1 MASFLGEPNTCGV
14 LAIEVYFPSTFV
26 QQTDLEKA
34 NGVSEGKYTIGLGQD
49 AMAFTGDRED
59 VNSISL
65 TVVQSLMEKY
75 HIDKHAIG
83 RLEVGTESL
92 VDKSKS
98 TKTVLMS
105 LFEGNTDVE
114 GATVINACYGG
125 TAALLNALA
134 WVDSSSWDGRYAIV
148 VAADIA
154 VYADGPARP
163 TGGCGAVALL
173 IGRNAPL
180 IIDMRSR
187 ATHACHVWDFFK
199 PKMESEYPEVN
210 GALSQTCYLRA
221 LDDCYTRFLQKKKT
235 LYSIESSVD
244 TTDYFLFHSPYNK
257 LVQKSFA
264 RLCFLDIVASRNSTQ
279 AHQEAYSKWVSMP
292 IERTYEDKDLETKL
306 KVCQGSR
313 ISPPGIYTP
322 FSDAYLLTH
331 ILHSIFPPIKRQPLC
346 PSPHSLSPQQEVAAP
361 LYKQKVA
368 PSCELSKNIGNTYTA
383 SVYMN
388 LANIVASQGIKHDQS
403 IILSLSLLFLT
414 LAVASSRSQLLTFFV
429 SSHSHWLIHSLT
441 HSLSLSLAPQS
452 HSLLCLFSLSS
463 TLVLSTRL

>member
-1 MASFLGEPNTCGV
+1 MASFVGEPNTCGV

-26 QQTDLEKA
+26 QQTDLEKT

-75 HIDKHAIG
+75 RIDKHAIG

-221 LDDCYTRFLQKKKT
+221 LDDCYTRFLQKKKA
-235 LYSIESSVD
+235 LYSVESSVA

-279 AHQEAYSKWVSMP
+279 SHQETYAKWVSMP
-292 IERTYEDKDLETKL
+292 IERTYEDKELETKL
-306 KVCQGSR
+306 KVCQFEMY
-313 ISPPGIYTP
+313 PWNV
-322 FSDAYLLTH
+322 
-331 ILHSIFPPIKRQPLC
+331 HSTSTLW
-346 PSPHSLSPQQEVAAP
+346 
-361 LYKQKVA
+361 
-368 PSCELSKNIGNTYTA
+368 
-383 SVYMN
+383 
-388 LANIVASQGIKHDQS
+388 
-403 IILSLSLLFLT
+403 LFLFYIIYI
-414 LAVASSRSQLLTFFV
+414 LFLSFFLSQ
-429 SSHSHWLIHSLT
+429 
-441 HSLSLSLAPQS
+441 
-452 HSLLCLFSLSS
+452 
-463 TLVLSTRL
+463 